1 MLVIEF
7 VVGLK
12 KTKRIK
18 VIQSSVKNAKEQFK
32 TVRFQIG
39 IQLGEGLS

>member
-1 MLVIEF
+1 MIEF

-18 VIQSSVKNAKEQFK
+18 VIQLVVKIAKEQFK
-32 TVRFQIG
+32 TKGFKLVFD
-39 IQLGEGLS
+39 

>member
-18 VIQSSVKNAKEQFK
+18 VIQSIVKIAKEQFK

-39 IQLGEGLS
+39 IRLGEGLS

>member
-12 KTKRIK
+12 KTKKIK
-18 VIQSSVKNAKEQFK
+18 VIQSIVKIAKEQFK
-32 TVRFQIG
+32 TKGFKLVFD
-39 IQLGEGLS
+39 